1 MRVLFV
7 LFIIVPL
14 LEMLLLIKVGG
25 LIGALPTIALVCL
38 TAFIGVGLIRAQ
50 GFMTM
55 HRAQEKMARGQV
67 PAQEMLDGLSLVI
80 GGVLLLTPGFFT
92 DALGF
97 VLLIPSLRRVL
108 LHKVLAK
115 VMANGRFTATGPM
128 NRGQFGDA
136 SNDGP
141 RVFQGEFEREHGDSG
156 ERANERGHEPS
167 NERDKP

>member
-25 LIGALPTIALVCL
+25 IVGAFPTIALVCL

-50 GFMTM
+50 GFLTM
-55 HRAQEKMARGQV
+55 RRAQEKLARGEV
-67 PAQEMLDGLSLVI
+67 PAQEMLDGLSLIV
-80 GGVLLLTPGFFT
+80 GGVLLLTPGFVT
-92 DALGF
+92 DGLGF
-97 VLLIPSLRRVL
+97 VLLIPSLRRGL

-115 VMANGRFTATGPM
+115 AMKSGGFAAGGAFS
-128 NRGQFGDA
+128 RGHFDQA

-141 RVFQGEFEREHGDSG
+141 RVFQGEFEREKD
-156 ERANERGHEPS
+156 PK
-167 NERDKP
+167 KP